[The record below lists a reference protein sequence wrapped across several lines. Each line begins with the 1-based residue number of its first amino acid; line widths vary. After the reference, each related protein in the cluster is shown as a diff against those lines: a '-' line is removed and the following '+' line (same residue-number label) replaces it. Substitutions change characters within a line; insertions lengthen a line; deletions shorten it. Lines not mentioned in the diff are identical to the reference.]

1 MALNLA
7 AQLERDNAL
16 QDVQN
21 EVEIYGNEIKLRI
34 RDESTIDRDSYNS
47 IKQRDLPASDI
58 IVKADPIISNPS
70 QYQIEKAGLREM
82 VDIMA
87 YVPMKSLTD
96 KAIEFEDIDMIRS
109 SVILDGIKYWIK
121 DKAKHSQFLDTFL
134 YVILGLRQT

>member
-7 AQLERDNAL
+7 AQFERDNAL

-34 RDESTIDRDSYNS
+34 RDESKIDRDSYNS

-58 IVKADPIISNPS
+58 IIKAYPIISNPN

-82 VDIMA
+82 VDIMV
-87 YVPMKSLTD
+87 YVPMKSLND
-96 KAIEFEDIDMIRS
+96 NAIEFEDIDLIRS
-109 SVILDGIKYWIK
+109 SVILQGIKYWIK
-121 DKAKHSQFLDTFL
+121 DKTNHSQFLDTFL
-134 YVILGLRQT
+134 YVILGLRRT